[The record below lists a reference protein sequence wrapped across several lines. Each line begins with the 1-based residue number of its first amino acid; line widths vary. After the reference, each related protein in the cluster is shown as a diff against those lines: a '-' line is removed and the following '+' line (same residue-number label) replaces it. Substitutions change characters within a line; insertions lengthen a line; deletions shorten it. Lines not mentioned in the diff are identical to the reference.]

1 MQMSIYFELL
11 DADGN
16 PHYSL
21 NVLDPDQSS
30 KLVAFGATS
39 SSNAKLTTLILHN
52 IMQHCR
58 NVLEHYQIH
67 NLHV

>member
-1 MQMSIYFELL
+1 MQMSICFEQL

-16 PHYSL
+16 PHYSM
-21 NVLDPDQSS
+21 NVIPPDQSR
-30 KLVAFGATS
+30 KLVSFGPTS
-39 SSNAKLTTLILHN
+39 STNAKLTTHILRN

-58 NVLEHYQIH
+58 NVLEYYHIH